1 VNRNAGAPLI
11 EVAGLR
17 VRDDVRDLVSAVD
30 LRVEPGDR
38 VGIIGESGSGKSLTA
53 LSILGLLP
61 HPLRASG
68 TVVVGGTDMI
78 TARGRAGDRVRGST
92 VTAIFQEP
100 LTSLDPLMT
109 VGRQLA
115 WPIARHQGLRGRE
128 LRAAVLESLRD
139 VRLPDPERVARAH
152 IHEISG
158 GQRQRVAIAIAL
170 ACRPRVLI
178 ADEPTTALDVTVQA
192 GILDLLDTA
201 VRERGMA
208 LVLISHDLAV
218 VSRVTDR
225 VLVMRDGREVEEGA
239 VRRILTAPADP
250 YTAQLVA
257 AARALEAHLPRV
269 REGDAARSPGDR
281 TADRGPTGGERA

>member
-1 VNRNAGAPLI
+1 MSRVQGAAPLVEGSPLV
-11 EVAGLR
+11 EVSGLR
-17 VRDDVRDLVSAVD
+17 VHDGDRELVSAVD

-53 LSILGLLP
+53 LSMLGLLP

-68 TVVVGGTDMI
+68 TVLVGGTDMI
-78 TARGRAGDRVRGST
+78 AGAGRAGDRVRGST
-92 VTAIFQEP
+92 VTAVFQEP
-100 LTSLDPLMT
+100 LTSLDPLMS
-109 VGRQLA
+109 VGRQIA
-115 WPIARHQGLRGRE
+115 WPLTRHRGLRGRE
-128 LRAAVLESLRD
+128 LRTAVLDALSD
-139 VRLPDPERVARAH
+139 VRLPDPERVARSY

-170 ACRPRVLI
+170 ACRPRVLL

-218 VSRVTDR
+218 VSRITDR
-225 VLVMRDGREVEEGA
+225 VLVMRNGRGIEQGPVA
-239 VRRILTAPADP
+239 RILTAPAEP

-257 AARALEAHLPRV
+257 SARALEAHLP
-269 REGDAARSPGDR
+269 AAPAGG
-281 TADRGPTGGERA
+281 AFGGPYGEEPA